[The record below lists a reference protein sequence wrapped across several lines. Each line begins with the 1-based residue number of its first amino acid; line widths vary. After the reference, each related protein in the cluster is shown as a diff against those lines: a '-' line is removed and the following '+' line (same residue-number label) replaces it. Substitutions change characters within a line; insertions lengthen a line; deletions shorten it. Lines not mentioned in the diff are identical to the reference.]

1 MAVSISAPL
10 SVYSLGLGA
19 AAVTAVPSN
28 SPTASPIIALVVGSI
43 ISSFGFS
50 RYLTYL
56 SPLASE
62 SIVPS
67 AVYEL

>member
-10 SVYSLGLGA
+10 SVYSFELGA
-19 AAVTAVPSN
+19 ALSTAVPSH
-28 SPTASPIIALVVGSI
+28 SPTASPITALVVGNI
-43 ISSFGFS
+43 ISSLGFN
-50 RYLTYL
+50 RYFTYL